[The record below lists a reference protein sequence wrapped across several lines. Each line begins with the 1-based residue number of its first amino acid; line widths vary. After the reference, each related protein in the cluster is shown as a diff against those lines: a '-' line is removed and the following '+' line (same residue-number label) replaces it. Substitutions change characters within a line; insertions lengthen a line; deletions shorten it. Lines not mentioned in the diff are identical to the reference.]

1 MRRRAR
7 LIVYSLALHTAHALK
22 KQCSG
27 CCFALVLALATPIAA
42 DEDFRAAEP
51 STDFLA
57 AVPATILTDS
67 NWTEFVTQDDVPTFV
82 MFHAPWC
89 GHCRNLAP
97 TWEKLSAKLAEE
109 DPPAARIAKYDAT
122 ANSGMPVRLFFL
134 DSFPTL
140 IVFANQGGDHRA
152 HRYSGPRQLAVLEES
167 ARGGWQTGEGRVLS
181 ALLDWVVR
189 LVVDANHAAAS
200 GPLRAALLGEARVD
214 GPMRRSVRRHLCRC
228 VGRRHYHHLDHQLY
242 QLAAGACGRNVSGR
256 EGRGREGE
264 GGLD

>member
-1 MRRRAR
+1 MQLLR
-7 LIVYSLALHTAHALK
+7 
-22 KQCSG
+22 
-27 CCFALVLALATPIAA
+27 FALVLVLATPIAA

-89 GHCRNLAP
+89 GHCRNLTP

-109 DPPAARIAKYDAT
+109 SPPAARIAKYDAT

-140 IVFANQGGDHRA
+140 IVFANQGGGHRA
-152 HRYSGPRQLAVLEES
+152 HRYSGARQLAVLEEF
-167 ARGGWQTGEGRVLS
+167 ARGGYKKAKAEYYLPFWIGSFVSWWMQIMQPLQD
-181 ALLDWVVR
+181 LLE
-189 LVVDANHAAAS
+189 
-200 GPLRAALLGEARVD
+200 LR
-214 GPMRRSVRRHLCRC
+214 CF
-228 VGRRHYHHLDHQLY
+228 GRRASTGQCV
-242 QLAAGACGRNVSGR
+242 GACGAIFVGALAVAIIIIWIINFINWLLTRVDETYQGARAAGER
-256 EGRGREGE
+256 EKA
-264 GGLD
+264 D